1 MGLREQ
7 TFVVV
12 DTETTGTDPTE
23 HRIIEI
29 GAVRIERGEI
39 VDRFEQ
45 LVDPECAVPRS
56 ITRLTGIRPEMLT
69 GKPTVGP
76 AIAAFQAWTSGA
88 PLVAHNAGFDQ
99 RFLALEG
106 LRTASGTFDE
116 PFLCTLRLARRLLP
130 GLPSKGL
137 DSLKKFYGL
146 SIERRHR
153 AMDDADLTAR
163 VLIRLFPH
171 AEAAGARTLD
181 TLLKLQVGHYATSG
195 AVSKRLE
202 GLRRGPISEA
212 PTQPGVYRFF
222 DGKGKL
228 LYVGK
233 ARSLRERLR
242 QYVVAVEALPP
253 RTRRMM
259 ARVHDLSWETF
270 PTELQAM
277 LHESHLIK
285 KLQPPHN
292 RAQRTYRRR
301 PFIRLE
307 PGKVMLRP
315 IIQRDGAAYHGPV
328 SGAHAGRILAEVLS
342 ACFGLVYANRPAIR
356 NPLDRERRQ
365 HVLRAG
371 GWLRTEADESAEWQ
385 PEAADQVAFLDGNVG
400 PVLGVLE
407 RAMGRASAEFD
418 FEAAATLRDWM
429 DLIRRR
435 SDRQWGLAPRVFDR
449 DAVLI
454 AMPQG
459 REPEVVAVRDG
470 LPVSFASGHDGI
482 ESVIAHSS
490 QAATPETMGLV
501 EAEDAHVLAHWS
513 HLHRYNLK
521 TIERASR
528 EPDPVFADRV
538 REALSIYSG

>member
-1 MGLREQ
+1 MALREQ

-12 DTETTGTDPTE
+12 DTETTGTDPTH

-29 GAVRIERGEI
+29 GAVRIENGEI

-45 LVDPECAVPRS
+45 LVDPECPVPRS
-56 ITRLTGIRPEMLT
+56 ITRLTGIRPEMLHDR
-69 GKPTVGP
+69 PTVGA
-76 AIAAFQAWTSGA
+76 AIAAFREWSREA

-106 LRTASGTFDE
+106 LRTGSGTFDE

-163 VLIRLFPH
+163 ILIRLLPH
-171 AEAAGARTLD
+171 AESAGARTLES
-181 TLLKLQVGHYATSG
+181 LFKLQVGHYATSG

-202 GLRRGPISEA
+202 SLRTGPIAEA
-212 PTQPGVYRFF
+212 PTEPGVYRFF
-222 DGKGKL
+222 DAKGKL

-233 ARSLRERLR
+233 ARCLRERLR

-285 KLQPPHN
+285 QLQPPHN

-301 PFIRLE
+301 PFLRLE

-315 IIQRDGAAYHGPV
+315 IIQRDGAAYFGPV
-328 SGAHAGRILAEVLS
+328 SGAQTGRILAEVLS
-342 ACFGLVYANRPAIR
+342 ACFARDYANRPAIR

-371 GWLRTEADESAEWQ
+371 GWLRRAAGNREDWQPDADGEAAFLKGQTEAVQ
-385 PEAADQVAFLDGNVG
+385 QLLTEAMTA
-400 PVLGVLE
+400 
-407 RAMGRASAEFD
+407 ASADFD
-418 FEAAATLRDWM
+418 FEAAATLRDWSE
-429 DLIRRR
+429 LIRTRA
-435 SDRQWGLAPRVFDR
+435 DRQWGLAPRVFDR

-454 AMPQG
+454 ATPRG
-459 REPEVVAVRDG
+459 RQPEVVAVRDG
-470 LPVSFASGHDGI
+470 LPVSFASGFEGI
-482 ESVIAHSS
+482 DAVIADSS
-490 QAATPETMGLV
+490 RTASAEKLGFV

-521 TIERASR
+521 TVERASR

-538 REALSIYSG
+538 REALAVTV